1 MADIPVNAD
10 LSFGGVGKIKGLAAA
25 SANGEAVRF
34 EQLAGYQ
41 LTSEKGVANG
51 YAGLDGTGK
60 VPTAQLPSSVVGG
73 LVYGGAWNANTNSP
87 ALASSTNPS
96 PGTTPYYIVSTN
108 GTTTLDGISE
118 WKSGDWVVFN
128 GTAWEKIDNTDQV
141 ASVAGRT
148 GAVTLGVADVSGAL
162 AAASNLGDVANATTA
177 RSNLGL
183 GDMAVQSA
191 GSVSIT
197 GGSITGITDLTVA
210 DGGTGASTSAN
221 ARKNLGAVGQY
232 TQLFGDGA
240 ATSFTIAQ
248 ATHGLAVNSRIGVL
262 VQDASTG
269 AEIVW
274 AASVSHTT
282 GDVTLSGNVA
292 PASSSRRLTLFGVP
306 A

>member
-10 LSFGGVGKIKGLAAA
+10 LSFAGVGKIKGLAAA

-34 EQLAGYQ
+34 EQLSAYQ

-51 YAGLDGTGK
+51 YAGLDSGGK
-60 VPTAQLPSSVVGG
+60 VPTAQLPSSIAGG
-73 LVYGGAWNANTNSP
+73 LSYGGAWNASTNSP
-87 ALASSTNPS
+87 SLASGTNPAS
-96 PGTTPYYIVSTN
+96 GTTPYYIVSTN

-128 GTAWEKIDNTDQV
+128 GTTWEKIDNTDQV
-141 ASVAGRT
+141 SSVAGRT

-162 AAASNLGDVANATTA
+162 AAASNLSDLANAATA
-177 RSNLGL
+177 RTNLGL
-183 GDMAVQSA
+183 GGMAVQSA
-191 GSVSIT
+191 SSVSIT

-210 DGGTGASTSAN
+210 DGGTGASTSSD

-240 ATSFTIAQ
+240 ATSFTITQ
-248 ATHGLAVNSRIGVL
+248 VTHGLAVNSRIGVL

-274 AASVSHTT
+274 ATSVSHTT
-282 GDVTLSGNVA
+282 GDVTLTGNVA
-292 PASSSRRLTLFGVP
+292 PASNSRRLTLFGIP

>member
-10 LSFGGVGKIKGLAAA
+10 LSFAGVGKIIGLAAA

-34 EQLAGYQ
+34 EQLSAYQ

-51 YAGLDGTGK
+51 YAGLDSGGK
-60 VPTAQLPSSVVGG
+60 VPTAQLPSSIAGG
-73 LVYGGAWNANTNSP
+73 LSYGGAWNASTNSP
-87 ALASSTNPS
+87 SLASGTNPAS
-96 PGTTPYYIVSTN
+96 GTTPYYIVSTN

-128 GTAWEKIDNTDQV
+128 GTTWEKIDNTDQV
-141 ASVAGRT
+141 SSVAGRT
-148 GAVTLGVADVSGAL
+148 GAVTLGVLGETLAGLSL
-162 AAASNLGDVANATTA
+162 AATA
-177 RSNLGL
+177 RTNLGL
-183 GDMAVQSA
+183 GGMAVQSA
-191 GSVSIT
+191 SSVSIT

-210 DGGTGASTSAN
+210 DGGTGASTSSD

-240 ATSFTIAQ
+240 ATSFTITQ
-248 ATHGLAVNSRIGVL
+248 VTHGLAVNSRIGVL

-274 AASVSHTT
+274 ATSVSHTT
-282 GDVTLSGNVA
+282 GDVTLTGNVA
-292 PASSSRRLTLFGVP
+292 PASNSRRLTLFGIP